1 MADSNRLHSIN
12 TSRILRAIWLNPGV
26 SRIKVAEML
35 DLDRSTVT
43 KIMQVIL
50 DRGLVVTAGKN
61 TEQSGV
67 GRRQI
72 NLEVNEDIGVVLGM
86 EIQDTR
92 YNAVITTISGKVVSA
107 FSASAQTKKDN
118 LVERITGIVATAKKN
133 LAGTRHFLL
142 GAGIGLPGIIDPYT
156 GRIIRSH
163 SLGVHEPFD
172 LLGAL
177 DGKCDV
183 HVIIENDANSCC
195 WGDLAFKRESR
206 TRNFMT
212 VLGEF
217 REDVSG
223 LSGRHGLAIGVGLVI
238 RERVLHGDQFTAGEF
253 RSMKA
258 TTETGQFTIPCDV
271 VRTVPDNV
279 GVLREVY
286 LELAENLAFLVNCMD
301 LTKVVFAGDLAAYPE
316 NLREC
321 IEAAVARNW
330 VYDIDRELG
339 IEFSEHGDRSVAIG
353 AAGFFVE
360 KLFSVPDVADRFLE
374 LVGYDLYEHVLGEHA
389 DPSRVGA
396 GHSANPRSQTSK
408 GK

>member
-1 MADSNRLHSIN
+1 VADSNRLHSIN

-72 NLEVNEDIGVVLGM
+72 NLEVNEEIGVVLGM
-86 EIQDTR
+86 EIQDSR
-92 YNAVITTISGKVVSA
+92 YNAVVTTISGKVVSA
-107 FSASAQTKKDN
+107 FSACAPTKKEN
-118 LVERITGIVATAKKN
+118 LVDRIAGIVSTAKKH
-133 LAGTRHFLL
+133 LAGTRHLLL
-142 GAGIGLPGIIDPYT
+142 GAGVGLPGIIDPYT

-163 SLGVHEPFD
+163 SFGLDGPFD
-172 LLGAL
+172 LLAAL
-177 DGKCDV
+177 ETRCDV

-217 REDVSG
+217 REDASG
-223 LSGRHGLAIGVGLVI
+223 FAGCRGLAIGIGLVI

-258 TTETGQFTIPCDV
+258 SKETGQFTIPCDV
-271 VRTVPDNV
+271 LSTVPDNV
-279 GVLREVY
+279 AVLRDVY
-286 LELAENLAFLVNCMD
+286 QELAENLAFLVNCMD
-301 LTKVVFAGDLAAYPE
+301 LTKVVFAGDLAAHPE
-316 NLREC
+316 NLRES

-360 KLFSVPDVADRFLE
+360 KLFSVPDVADRFQE
-374 LVGYDLYEHVLGEHA
+374 LVGYDLYEHILG
-389 DPSRVGA
+389 V
-396 GHSANPRSQTSK
+396 HSSK